1 MVTTDTAHEFAY
13 LLSLIAPDLPKP
25 NIEWRFDKTRRW
37 RFDFAWPQ
45 IGGGGVAVEV
55 NGGRYAFA
63 GGRHASDGDHEKM
76 RRAAALGWR
85 VLPVSPQALRGRPGD
100 VMQDLREALAWKPT

>member
-1 MVTTDTAHEFAY
+1 MVTTDTAHEFGY
-13 LLSLIAPDLPKP
+13 LLALVAPDLPKP
-25 NIEWRFDKTRRW
+25 CTEWRFDKARKW
-37 RFDFAWPQ
+37 RFDFAWPEQ
-45 IGGGGVAVEV
+45 HVAVEV

-85 VLPVSPQALRGRPGD
+85 VLPVSPQALRDDPGG
-100 VMQDLREALAWKPT
+100 VMQDVREALTWKSQR

>member
-1 MVTTDTAHEFAY
+1 MVTTDTAHEFGY
-13 LLSLIAPDLPKP
+13 LLALVAPDLPKP
-25 NIEWRFDKTRRW
+25 CTEWRFDKARKW
-37 RFDFAWPQ
+37 RFDFAWPEQ
-45 IGGGGVAVEV
+45 HVAVEV

-100 VMQDLREALAWKPT
+100 VMQDLREALAWNPT

>member
-1 MVTTDTAHEFAY
+1 MATTDTAHEFGY
-13 LLSLIAPDLPKP
+13 LLALIAPDLPKP
-25 NIEWRFDKTRRW
+25 CIEWRFDKARKW
-37 RFDFAWPQ
+37 RFDFAWPHV
-45 IGGGGVAVEV
+45 GGGGVAVEV

-85 VLPVSPQALRGRPGD
+85 VLPVSPQALRDDPGS
-100 VMQDLREALAWKPT
+100 VMQDVREALAWKPS

>member
-1 MVTTDTAHEFAY
+1 MVTTDTAHEFGY
-13 LLSLIAPDLPKP
+13 LLALVAPDLPKP
-25 NIEWRFDKTRRW
+25 CTEWRFDKARKW
-37 RFDFAWPQ
+37 RFDFAWPEQ
-45 IGGGGVAVEV
+45 HVAVEV

-100 VMQDLREALAWKPT
+100 VMQDLREALAWKRT